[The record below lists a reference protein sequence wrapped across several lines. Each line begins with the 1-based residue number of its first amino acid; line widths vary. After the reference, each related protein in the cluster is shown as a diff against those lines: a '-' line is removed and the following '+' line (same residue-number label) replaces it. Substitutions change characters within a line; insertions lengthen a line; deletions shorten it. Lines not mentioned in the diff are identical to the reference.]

1 MTAAK
6 TTKQQRGRPFQKGQS
21 GNPAGRPVGSR
32 HSVSLLVES
41 LIQDRA
47 EDVAQ
52 AALQAAIDGGD
63 ASLLKALLD
72 RLAPARR
79 ERPVQV
85 ALPSLASPADAPA
98 VASALLAKA
107 ASGELTPAEAAGLA
121 GLLESYRRQSELADI
136 EARLKALEERQS

>member
-63 ASLLKALLD
+63 ASLLRALLD
-72 RLAPARR
+72 RLAPARK

-85 ALPSLASPADAPA
+85 DLPALRSPADGPGIAA
-98 VASALLAKA
+98 ALLAKA
-107 ASGELTPAEAAGLA
+107 ASGELTPCEAQGLA

-136 EARLKALEERQS
+136 EARLKALEERQP